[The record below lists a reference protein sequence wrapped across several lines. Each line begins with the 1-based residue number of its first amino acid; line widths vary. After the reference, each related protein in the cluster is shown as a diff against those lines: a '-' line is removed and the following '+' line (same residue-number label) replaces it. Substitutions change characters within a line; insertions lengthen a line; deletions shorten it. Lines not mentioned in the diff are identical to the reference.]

1 MKTKIFIQ
9 VNIVFRR
16 SEYTSIA
23 LTAQHGITILE
34 IKDIAIDPRLKDL
47 IDKDYHMVEEN
58 LMWVFNSDNNKFDN
72 IKERLTI
79 FLSIHS
85 TIFSTMPETDDEA
98 STYYRES
105 VNRLVEY
112 LQHIQDQKQ

>member
-34 IKDIAIDPRLKDL
+34 IRDIAIDPRLKDL

-58 LMWVFNSDNNKFDN
+58 LMWVFNSDNNEFDN
-72 IKERLTI
+72 IEMRLTI
-79 FLSIHS
+79 FLLIHS
-85 TIFSTMPETDDEA
+85 TFFSSMPKVDDEA
-98 STYYRES
+98 SMHYKQS
-105 VNRLVEY
+105 VKKLVEY
-112 LQHIQDQKQ
+112 LQQIQDQKQ